1 MRRHAETFHQI
12 KYIDG
17 KLAHK
22 KCASSLSIRKM
33 QIKTCIKM
41 YTIGE
46 SGQQQILTRVQ
57 REPGSLMLCGRSR
70 KWCSNCRRQST
81 FSLKTKHALTIKPNN
96 CAPGHLTQR
105 NEDLCSHKNLHC
117 V

>member
-22 KCASSLSIRKM
+22 KCASSLNLRKM
-33 QIKTCIKM
+33 QIKTYIKI

-46 SGQQQILTRVQ
+46 SQQQQILTRIQ
-57 REPGSLMLCGRSR
+57 RT
-70 KWCSNCRRQST
+70 WIT
-81 FSLKTKHALTIKPNN
+81 HALW
-96 CAPGHLTQR
+96 
-105 NEDLCSHKNLHC
+105 
-117 V
+117 